1 MRSVRKILFKKLVE
15 RQTICS
21 LECLLALDRVLSFVN
36 KSAILFGCKRVVL
49 KELLV

>member
-1 MRSVRKILFKKLVE
+1 MRLAGEILLKKLVK
-15 RQTICS
+15 RQSICS

-36 KSAILFGCKRVVL
+36 KSAILFGRKRVVL